1 MKKTSI
7 GLWGVIMMTIMT
19 SCNVSKPTESETKQ
33 AEAKESVAEML
44 VRLSVIEVFPEYID
58 DYLAAAATVG
68 GESVKKEPGV
78 ICIYPLQLMS
88 DKCQVRIL
96 EIYRD
101 QEAYQSHIASEH
113 FQTYKQ
119 GTLHMVKNLEL
130 HDMNPLDPKA
140 MQFIFKKT
148 IESL

>member
-1 MKKTSI
+1 
-7 GLWGVIMMTIMT
+7 MT
-19 SCNVSKPTESETKQ
+19 SCNDNKSN
-33 AEAKESVAEML
+33 ASVNQQEELKVYDPQKML
-44 VRLSVIEVFPEYID
+44 VRLSVIEVYPEYLD
-58 DYLAAAATVG
+58 EYLAAAATVG

-78 ICIYPLQLMS
+78 ICIYPSHLKS
-88 DKCQVRIL
+88 DKCQIRIL

-130 HDMNPLDPKA
+130 IDMNPLDPEA
-140 MQFIFKKT
+140 MQYIFRK
-148 IESL
+148 

>member
-1 MKKTSI
+1 MKRIIILLTSI
-7 GLWGVIMMTIMT
+7 LMMAMMT
-19 SCNVSKPTESETKQ
+19 SCNDKKTAGSAIQQEELKVYDPQK
-33 AEAKESVAEML
+33 ML
-44 VRLSVIEVFPEYID
+44 VRLSVIEVYPEYLD
-58 DYLAAAATVG
+58 EYLAAAATVG

-78 ICIYPLQLMS
+78 ICIYPSHLKS
-88 DKCQVRIL
+88 DKCQIRIL

-130 HDMNPLDPKA
+130 IDMNPLDPEA
-140 MQFIFKKT
+140 MQYIFRK
-148 IESL
+148 

>member
-1 MKKTSI
+1 MKKLI
-7 GLWGVIMMTIMT
+7 IALMGIMLMTMT
-19 SCNVSKPTESETKQ
+19 SCNDNKPAATDAQQEVKEYDP
-33 AEAKESVAEML
+33 AKML
-44 VRLSVIEVFPEYID
+44 VRLSVIEVYPEYLD
-58 DYLAAAATVG
+58 EYLAAAATVG

-78 ICIYPLQLMS
+78 ICIYPSHLKS
-88 DKCQVRIL
+88 DKCQIRIL

-130 HDMNPLDPKA
+130 IDMNPLDPEA
-140 MQFIFKKT
+140 MQYIFKK
-148 IESL
+148 

>member
-1 MKKTSI
+1 MKKLLIALT
-7 GLWGVIMMTIMT
+7 GIMMMGMMT
-19 SCNVSKPTESETKQ
+19 SCNESKP
-33 AEAKESVAEML
+33 VAESQQDKVKVYDPAKML
-44 VRLSVIEVFPEYID
+44 VRLSVIEVYPEYLD
-58 DYLAAAATVG
+58 EYLAAAATVG

-78 ICIYPLQLMS
+78 ICIYPSKLKN
-88 DKCQVRIL
+88 DACQIRIL

-130 HDMNPLDPKA
+130 IDMDPLDPAA
-140 MQFIFKKT
+140 MPYIFKK
-148 IESL
+148 

>member
-1 MKKTSI
+1 MKKI
-7 GLWGVIMMTIMT
+7 IIALAGIMLMTMT
-19 SCNVSKPTESETKQ
+19 SCNDNKPAA
-33 AEAKESVAEML
+33 AEAQQEEVKVYDPAKML
-44 VRLSVIEVFPEYID
+44 VRLSVIEVYPEYLD
-58 DYLAAAATVG
+58 EYLAAAATVG

-78 ICIYPLQLMS
+78 ICIYPSHLKS
-88 DKCQVRIL
+88 DKCQIRIL

-130 HDMNPLDPKA
+130 IDMNPLDPEA
-140 MQFIFKKT
+140 MQYIFKK
-148 IESL
+148 

>member
-1 MKKTSI
+1 MKRIIILLTSI
-7 GLWGVIMMTIMT
+7 LMMAMMT
-19 SCNVSKPTESETKQ
+19 SCNDNKSN
-33 AEAKESVAEML
+33 ASVNQQEELKVYDPQKML
-44 VRLSVIEVFPEYID
+44 VRLSVIEVYPEYLD
-58 DYLAAAATVG
+58 EYLAAAATVG

-78 ICIYPLQLMS
+78 ICIYPSHLKS
-88 DKCQVRIL
+88 DKCQIRIL

-130 HDMNPLDPKA
+130 IDMNPLDPEA
-140 MQFIFKKT
+140 MQYIFRK
-148 IESL
+148 

>member
-1 MKKTSI
+1 MKKLI
-7 GLWGVIMMTIMT
+7 IALMGIMLMTMT
-19 SCNVSKPTESETKQ
+19 SCNDNK
-33 AEAKESVAEML
+33 SVATEVQQEEVKVYDPAKML
-44 VRLSVIEVFPEYID
+44 VRLSVIEVYPEYLD
-58 DYLAAAATVG
+58 EYLAAAATVG

-78 ICIYPLQLMS
+78 ICIYPSHLKS
-88 DKCQVRIL
+88 DKCQIRIL

-130 HDMNPLDPKA
+130 IDMNPLDPEA
-140 MQFIFKKT
+140 MQYIFKK
-148 IESL
+148 

>member
-1 MKKTSI
+1 MKKLI
-7 GLWGVIMMTIMT
+7 IALMGILLMTMT
-19 SCNVSKPTESETKQ
+19 SCNDNR
-33 AEAKESVAEML
+33 SVATEVQQEEVKVYDPAKML
-44 VRLSVIEVFPEYID
+44 VRLSVIEVYPEYLD
-58 DYLAAAATVG
+58 EYLAAAATVG

-78 ICIYPLQLMS
+78 ICIYPSHLKS
-88 DKCQVRIL
+88 DKCQIRVL

-130 HDMNPLDPKA
+130 IDMNPLDPEA
-140 MQFIFKKT
+140 MQYIFKK
-148 IESL
+148 

>member
-1 MKKTSI
+1 MKRIIILLTSI
-7 GLWGVIMMTIMT
+7 LMMAMMT
-19 SCNVSKPTESETKQ
+19 SCNDKKTAGSAIQQEELKVYDPQK
-33 AEAKESVAEML
+33 ML
-44 VRLSVIEVFPEYID
+44 VRLSVIEVYPEYLD
-58 DYLAAAATVG
+58 EYLAAAATVG

-78 ICIYPLQLMS
+78 ICIYPSHLKS
-88 DKCQVRIL
+88 DKCQIRIL

-130 HDMNPLDPKA
+130 IDMNPLDPEA
-140 MQFIFKKT
+140 MQYIFKK
-148 IESL
+148 

>member
-1 MKKTSI
+1 M
-7 GLWGVIMMTIMT
+7 GIMLMTMT
-19 SCNVSKPTESETKQ
+19 SCNDNKPAAADAQQEEVKVYDP
-33 AEAKESVAEML
+33 AKML
-44 VRLSVIEVFPEYID
+44 VRLSVIEVYPEYLD
-58 DYLAAAATVG
+58 EYLAAAATVG

-78 ICIYPLQLMS
+78 ICIYPSHLKS
-88 DKCQVRIL
+88 DKCQIRIL

-130 HDMNPLDPKA
+130 IDMNPLDPEA
-140 MQFIFKKT
+140 MQYIFKK
-148 IESL
+148 

>member
-1 MKKTSI
+1 MKK
-7 GLWGVIMMTIMT
+7 IMIALAGIMLMTMT
-19 SCNVSKPTESETKQ
+19 SCNESQPATTAAQQEEVKVYDP
-33 AEAKESVAEML
+33 AKML
-44 VRLSVIEVFPEYID
+44 VRLSVIEVYPEYLD
-58 DYLAAAATVG
+58 EYLAAAATVG

-78 ICIYPLQLMS
+78 ICIYPAHLKS
-88 DKCQVRIL
+88 DKCQIRIL

-130 HDMNPLDPKA
+130 IDMNPLDPEA
-140 MQFIFKKT
+140 MPYIFKK
-148 IESL
+148 

>member
-1 MKKTSI
+1 MKRIIILLTSI
-7 GLWGVIMMTIMT
+7 LMMAMMT
-19 SCNVSKPTESETKQ
+19 SCNDKKSAGSAIQQEELKVYDPQK
-33 AEAKESVAEML
+33 ML
-44 VRLSVIEVFPEYID
+44 VRLSVIEVYPEYLD
-58 DYLAAAATVG
+58 EYLAAAATVG

-78 ICIYPLQLMS
+78 ICIYPSHLKS
-88 DKCQVRIL
+88 DKCQIRIL

-130 HDMNPLDPKA
+130 IDMNPLDPEA
-140 MQFIFKKT
+140 MQYIFRK
-148 IESL
+148 

>member
-1 MKKTSI
+1 MK
-7 GLWGVIMMTIMT
+7 VYD
-19 SCNVSKPTESETKQ
+19 P
-33 AEAKESVAEML
+33 AKML
-44 VRLSVIEVFPEYID
+44 VRLSVIEVYPEYLD
-58 DYLAAAATVG
+58 EYLNAAATVG

-78 ICIYPLQLMS
+78 ICIYPSKIKADNTQI
-88 DKCQVRIL
+88 RIL

-130 HDMNPLDPKA
+130 IDMDPLDPEA
-140 MQFIFKKT
+140 MSFIFKK
-148 IESL
+148 

>member
-1 MKKTSI
+1 M
-7 GLWGVIMMTIMT
+7 MT
-19 SCNVSKPTESETKQ
+19 SCNDCKKLNENVIQDEEKVYDPEK
-33 AEAKESVAEML
+33 ML
-44 VRLSVIEVFPEYID
+44 VRLSVIEVYPEYLD
-58 DYLAAAATVG
+58 EYLAAAATVG

-78 ICIYPLQLMS
+78 ICIYPSHLKS
-88 DKCQVRIL
+88 DKNQIRIL

-130 HDMNPLDPKA
+130 VDMTPLDPSA
-140 MQFIFKKT
+140 MPYIFKK
-148 IESL
+148 

>member
-1 MKKTSI
+1 MKNLFFALEGI
-7 GLWGVIMMTIMT
+7 IVMTMMT
-19 SCNVSKPTESETKQ
+19 SCNDCKKLNENVIQDEEKVYDPEK
-33 AEAKESVAEML
+33 ML
-44 VRLSVIEVFPEYID
+44 VRLSVIEVYPEYLD
-58 DYLAAAATVG
+58 EYLAAAATVG

-78 ICIYPLQLMS
+78 ICIYPSHLKS
-88 DKCQVRIL
+88 DKNQIRIL

-130 HDMNPLDPKA
+130 VDMTPLDPSA
-140 MQFIFKKT
+140 MPYIFKK
-148 IESL
+148 

>member
-1 MKKTSI
+1 MKKLI
-7 GLWGVIMMTIMT
+7 IALAGVMLMTMT
-19 SCNVSKPTESETKQ
+19 SCNDNKPAAADAQQEEVKVYDP
-33 AEAKESVAEML
+33 AKML
-44 VRLSVIEVFPEYID
+44 VRLSVIEVYPEYLD
-58 DYLAAAATVG
+58 EYLAAAATVG

-78 ICIYPLQLMS
+78 ICIYPSHLKS
-88 DKCQVRIL
+88 DKCQIRIL

-130 HDMNPLDPKA
+130 IDMNPLDPEA
-140 MQFIFKKT
+140 MQYIFKKW
-148 IESL
+148 

>member
-1 MKKTSI
+1 MKKI
-7 GLWGVIMMTIMT
+7 IIALAGIMLMTMTT
-19 SCNVSKPTESETKQ
+19 SCNESKPAA
-33 AEAKESVAEML
+33 AEAQQEEVKVYDPAKML
-44 VRLSVIEVFPEYID
+44 VRLSVIEVYPEYLD
-58 DYLAAAATVG
+58 EYLAAAATVG

-78 ICIYPLQLMS
+78 ICIYPSHLKS
-88 DKCQVRIL
+88 DKCQIRIL

-130 HDMNPLDPKA
+130 IDMNPLDPEA
-140 MQFIFKKT
+140 MPYIFKK
-148 IESL
+148 

>member
-1 MKKTSI
+1 MRIKKLLFALT
-7 GLWGVIMMTIMT
+7 GIMMMVTMT
-19 SCNVSKPTESETKQ
+19 SCNDNKPMTKTTQ
-33 AEAKESVAEML
+33 DEVKTYDPAKML
-44 VRLSVIEVFPEYID
+44 VRLSVIEVYPEYLD
-58 DYLAAAATVG
+58 EYLKAAATVG

-78 ICIYPLQLMS
+78 ICIYPSKIKADNTQI
-88 DKCQVRIL
+88 RIL

-130 HDMNPLDPKA
+130 IDMDPLDPSA
-140 MQFIFKKT
+140 MQYIFKK
-148 IESL
+148 

>member
-1 MKKTSI
+1 
-7 GLWGVIMMTIMT
+7 MMAMMT
-19 SCNVSKPTESETKQ
+19 SCNDKKTAGSAIQQEELKVYDPQK
-33 AEAKESVAEML
+33 ML
-44 VRLSVIEVFPEYID
+44 VRLSVIEVYPEYLD
-58 DYLAAAATVG
+58 EYLAAAATVG

-78 ICIYPLQLMS
+78 ICIYPSHLKS
-88 DKCQVRIL
+88 DKCQIRIL

-130 HDMNPLDPKA
+130 IDMNPLDPEA
-140 MQFIFKKT
+140 MQYIFRK
-148 IESL
+148 

>member
-1 MKKTSI
+1 MRRI
-7 GLWGVIMMTIMT
+7 VILLISVFMMAMMT
-19 SCNVSKPTESETKQ
+19 SCNDKKTAGSAIQQDELKVYDPQK
-33 AEAKESVAEML
+33 ML
-44 VRLSVIEVFPEYID
+44 VRLSVIEVYPEYLD
-58 DYLAAAATVG
+58 EYLAAAATVG

-78 ICIYPLQLMS
+78 ICIYPSHLKS
-88 DKCQVRIL
+88 DKCQIRIL

-130 HDMNPLDPKA
+130 IDMNPLDPEA
-140 MQFIFKKT
+140 MQYIFRK
-148 IESL
+148 

>member
-1 MKKTSI
+1 MKKLFI
-7 GLWGVIMMTIMT
+7 ALAGIMLMTIST
-19 SCNVSKPTESETKQ
+19 SCNESKPVATEAQQEEVKVYDP
-33 AEAKESVAEML
+33 AKML
-44 VRLSVIEVFPEYID
+44 VRLSVIEVYPEYLD
-58 DYLAAAATVG
+58 EYLAAAATVG

-78 ICIYPLQLMS
+78 ICIYPSHLKS
-88 DKCQVRIL
+88 DKCQIRIL

-130 HDMNPLDPKA
+130 IDMNPLDPEA
-140 MQFIFKKT
+140 MPYIFKK
-148 IESL
+148 

>member
-1 MKKTSI
+1 MKRI
-7 GLWGVIMMTIMT
+7 IIALMGLIVMTMMT
-19 SCNVSKPTESETKQ
+19 SCNENKAAATEVQQEEVKVYDP
-33 AEAKESVAEML
+33 AKML
-44 VRLSVIEVFPEYID
+44 VRLSVIEVYPEYLD
-58 DYLAAAATVG
+58 EYLAAAATVG

-78 ICIYPLQLMS
+78 ICIYPSHLKS
-88 DKCQVRIL
+88 DKCQIRVL

-130 HDMNPLDPKA
+130 IDMNPLDPEA
-140 MQFIFKKT
+140 MQYIFKK
-148 IESL
+148 

>member
-1 MKKTSI
+1 MRIKKLLFALT
-7 GLWGVIMMTIMT
+7 GIMMMVTMT
-19 SCNVSKPTESETKQ
+19 SCNDNKPMTKTTQ
-33 AEAKESVAEML
+33 DEVKTYDPAKML
-44 VRLSVIEVFPEYID
+44 VRLSVIEVYPEYLD
-58 DYLAAAATVG
+58 EYLKAAATVG

-78 ICIYPLQLMS
+78 ICIYPSKIKADNTQI
-88 DKCQVRIL
+88 RIL

-130 HDMNPLDPKA
+130 IDMDPLDPSA
-140 MQFIFKKT
+140 IQYIFKK
-148 IESL
+148 